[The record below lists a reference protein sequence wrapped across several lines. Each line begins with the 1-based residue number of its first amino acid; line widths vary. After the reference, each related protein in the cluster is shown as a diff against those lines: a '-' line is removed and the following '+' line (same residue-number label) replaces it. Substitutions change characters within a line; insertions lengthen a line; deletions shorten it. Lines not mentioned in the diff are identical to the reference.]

1 MSLHTHTKS
10 ASQASSHCYIRNWK
24 PTAQNKRFPLCIY
37 TKNSLETLFKI
48 VIFFLFLVNKSI
60 TFLNHC
66 LHFEVTKIEM
76 YKLYKMLIL
85 WSHSCF
91 NLRPSAFNSFYNFE
105 MASGAYVTT
114 NISFNLKNVFFEKP
128 LSANKALSKAS
139 FSKLV

>member
-24 PTAQNKRFPLCIY
+24 PMAQNKRFPLCIY

-48 VIFFLFLVNKSI
+48 VIFLLFLVNKSI

-76 YKLYKMLIL
+76 YKLYKRLFYEVTPALIYIPHPLIHFIILKWQVELMLPQT
-85 WSHSCF
+85 F
-91 NLRPSAFNSFYNFE
+91 
-105 MASGAYVTT
+105 
-114 NISFNLKNVFFEKP
+114 P
-128 LSANKALSKAS
+128 LI
-139 FSKLV
+139 